1 MFSVYVLFS
10 IYVEIHPTRAR
21 HPADIVSI
29 RLNMPDSTNAVCQK
43 RKRKKEQLK
52 KKKEK
57 EKFIAGENLFFTEF
71 NSSIVSNSTGIF
83 SSGFLR

>member
-52 KKKEK
+52 KKEK
-57 EKFIAGENLFFTEF
+57 VKFIAGEKLFFTEF